1 MIGSIF
7 PVCYTFRG
15 ISGAAEDAIRS
26 PMARRTSIVTITI
39 IVDQLELMVLGFNGV
54 SVFTSIVVKYMRR
67 LPNEV
72 PVLQSFAR

>member
-15 ISGAAEDAIRS
+15 ISGAEDAIRS
-26 PMARRTSIVTITI
+26 PMARQTPISAIII
-39 IVDQLELMVLGFNGV
+39 IVDHMGMMVLGLK
-54 SVFTSIVVKYMRR
+54 SASAHISIVVEYIRR

-72 PVLQSFAR
+72 PVLQPFTR

>member
-15 ISGAAEDAIRS
+15 ISGAEDAIRS
-26 PMARRTSIVTITI
+26 LMALRTPIAEITI
-39 IVDQLELMVLGFNGV
+39 IVDRMGLMVLGFKGV